1 MAATDNSNLLAVE
14 RQRII
19 RELLQ
24 REGAVRSVQLQELLN
39 VSLMTV
45 RADLRELEKA
55 GECKLV
61 WGGAVSI
68 TPPVEARDSL
78 EQRRRFNSEAK
89 ARIGAQ
95 AAEFIEPGQTI
106 IVDSGSTALE
116 LVNHIPPALNSLRII
131 TPSLKIASATARYP
145 QFEVIVPGGTV
156 RSLTL
161 SLVGPQ
167 TTIGLEFVNADLT
180 FLSASAFSL
189 QHGITTSDAQ
199 DAYVKKAMIRQG
211 QRVILL
217 ADSSKFGRAN
227 PMNIGALD
235 DIDLLI
241 TDDALPDEAAEAIAA
256 RGVEVIRV

>member
-61 WGGAVSI
+61 WGGAVSSA
-68 TPPVEARDSL
+68 PLPEPRDRL
-78 EQRRRFNSEAK
+78 EQRSRFNSEAK
-89 ARIGAQ
+89 ARIGLQ

-106 IVDSGSTALE
+106 IVDSGSTTLE
-116 LVNHIPPALNSLRII
+116 LINHIPPTLDSLRIF
-131 TPSLKIASATARYP
+131 TPSLNIAIATARCP
-145 QFEVIVPGGTV
+145 QFEVIVPGGTL
-156 RSLTL
+156 RNLTL

-167 TTIGLEFVNADLT
+167 TIDGLELVNADLT

-189 QHGITTSDAQ
+189 DHGITTSDAQ
-199 DAYVKKAMIRQG
+199 DVYVKKAMIRQG

-217 ADSSKFGRAN
+217 ADSSKFGRVN
-227 PMNIGALD
+227 PMNIGALS

-241 TDDALPDEAAEAIAA
+241 TDDALADGDAKAIRAQ
-256 RGVEVIRV
+256 GVEVIRA

>member
-61 WGGAVSI
+61 WGGAVSV
-68 TPPVEARDSL
+68 TPLAETRANL
-78 EQRRRFNSEAK
+78 EYRSRFNSEAK

-106 IVDSGSTALE
+106 IVDAGSTTLE
-116 LVNHIPPALNSLRII
+116 LINHIPPTLDSLRII
-131 TPSLKIASATARYP
+131 TPSLNIAIATTRCP
-145 QFEVIVPGGTV
+145 QFEVIVPGGTI

-167 TTIGLEFVNADLT
+167 TIDGLELVNADLT

-189 QHGITTSDAQ
+189 EHGITTSDAQ
-199 DAYVKKAMIRQG
+199 EVYVKQAMIRQG

-217 ADSSKFGRAN
+217 ADSTKFGRVN

-235 DIDLLI
+235 AIDLLI
-241 TDDALPDEAAEAIAA
+241 TDDALADDAAKAITA
-256 RGVEVIRV
+256 RGVEVIRA

>member
-1 MAATDNSNLLAVE
+1 MTATDNSNLLAVE

-39 VSLMTV
+39 VSLMTI

-61 WGGAVSI
+61 WGGAVGV
-68 TPPVEARDSL
+68 TPPAEARAGL
-78 EQRRRFNSEAK
+78 EQRSRFNSEAK

-106 IVDSGSTALE
+106 IVDSGSTTLE
-116 LVNHIPPALNSLRII
+116 LINQIPPTLNSLRII
-131 TPSLKIASATARYP
+131 TPSLNIAVATTRCP
-145 QFEVIVPGGTV
+145 QFEVIVPGGTI
-156 RSLTL
+156 RNLTL

-167 TTIGLEFVNADLT
+167 TIDGLELINADLT

-189 QHGITTSDAQ
+189 DHGITTSDAQ
-199 DAYVKKAMIRQG
+199 EMYVKKAMIRQG

-217 ADSSKFGRAN
+217 ADSSKFGRVN
-227 PMNIGALD
+227 PMNIGALG

-241 TDDALPDEAAEAIAA
+241 TDDALNDDDAQAIRAQ
-256 RGVEVIRV
+256 GVEVIRV